1 MHNSISLFIPTFLH
15 SCHFYSIYSR
25 QLLLRSAPIMTT
37 ASVQCPYVITRDG
50 FERPT
55 LRSKGI
61 DSTNVPPGTGFVAIL
76 MEVCSK
82 EIEQNLSD
90 EATKGLKK
98 NALKEKFDQ
107 PTGGRED

>member
-1 MHNSISLFIPTFLH
+1 
-15 SCHFYSIYSR
+15 
-25 QLLLRSAPIMTT
+25 MTT